1 MPLTADLK
9 VMFTGDT
16 IQEKTQ
22 TKASCQYVTVLL
34 FNYYF
39 TYGLLGDI

>member
-1 MPLTADLK
+1 MPLTADFK
-9 VMFTGDT
+9 AMFTGDA
-16 IQEKTQ
+16 IQEKTK